1 MGSTIDSQSQEENSS
16 GASLPR
22 HEMSQDQPL
31 SADDPPPPPA
41 ALIDI
46 FRRTGMCVDHA
57 VYNRAHREAE
67 RYTGL
72 GETRST
78 ARR

>member
-1 MGSTIDSQSQEENSS
+1 MGSTSDPQSQEDNSS
-16 GASLPR
+16 GSSLPR

-31 SADDPPPPPA
+31 PADPHPPLV